1 MTTSNELVRWAREAD
16 VFRTSADAAGA
27 IPIHAVRGSD
37 ALAALEVLAPN
48 ERRWAEANAFK
59 GAAKSH
65 LPLADADGNL
75 TAVLFGLGAGGEGEP
90 CGPDEL
96 LLGDLARKLPQG
108 TYCLGEGWHDPAAAA
123 LAWGLG
129 AYRFEAYKSSAK
141 ANGDATANGDGA
153 APRAAALVLPK
164 ADAGRV
170 QAVANAIWRA
180 RDLINTPANDMGPAE
195 LEAAARALAA
205 RHAASCA
212 VTVGDDLVSAN
223 FPLIHA
229 VGRASSRPPRLI
241 DVAWGRHE
249 APRITIIG
257 KGVCFDTGGLDL
269 KPPAGMLLM
278 KKDMGGA
285 AAAMALADM
294 IMALGL
300 DIRLRLLIPAVEN
313 AVSGDAFRPGD
324 VITSRD
330 GLTVEIGNT
339 DAEGRLVL
347 ADALSL
353 AGEEKPDLMMTF
365 ATLTGAARVALGP
378 DLPPCF
384 VDDDGVWSMI
394 EEAGLKGGDPVWRMP
409 FWPGYDRLLDSAT
422 ADFGNVSEG
431 AFAGAVTAA
440 LFLKRFAGGARHYV
454 HFDIYGWRPAAR
466 ALGPKGGEPH
476 AARTMLDVVE
486 RIARQGEV

>member
-1 MTTSNELVRWAREAD
+1 MTTSNDAVRWAREAD
-16 VFRTSADAAGA
+16 VFRVDADLAGA
-27 IPIHAVRGSD
+27 IPIHAVRGGD
-37 ALAALEVLAPN
+37 ALAALEVLDPHQ
-48 ERRWAEANAFK
+48 RRWVEANGFK
-59 GAAKSH
+59 GGAKSH
-65 LPLADADGNL
+65 LPVADAEGNL
-75 TAVLFGLGAGGEGEP
+75 TAVLFGLGTGGDGEP

-108 TYCLGEGWHDPAAAA
+108 TYRLGDGWHDPAAAA

-141 ANGDATANGDGA
+141 SDGEGEA
-153 APRAAALVLPK
+153 ARAAALVLP
-164 ADAGRV
+164 APDAGRI
-170 QAVANAIWRA
+170 QAVANAIWRG
-180 RDLINTPANDMGPAE
+180 RDLINTPANDLGPAE
-195 LEAAARALAA
+195 LEAAARALAS

-212 VTVGDDLVSAN
+212 VTVGDDLVAAN

-229 VGRASSRPPRLI
+229 VGRSSTRAPRLI
-241 DVAWGRHE
+241 DVSWGRE
-249 APRITIIG
+249 GAPRITIVG

-300 DIRLRLLIPAVEN
+300 DVRLRLLIPAVEN
-313 AVSGDAFRPGD
+313 AVSGDAFRPSD
-324 VITSRD
+324 VITSRQ

-394 EEAGLKGGDPVWRMP
+394 EEAGLKAGDPVWRMP

-422 ADFGNVSEG
+422 ADFGNVSDG
-431 AFAGAVTAA
+431 PFAGAVTAA

-476 AARTMLDVVE
+476 AARAMLDVVE